1 MELYYLSIP
10 IIIGIVVGGF
20 LGVYGINLNDSE
32 IVTSAKL
39 IENGSPIMGNPDAK
53 ITILEWGDYQCT
65 FCYKFHQNTL
75 DTIKEDFIKTG
86 KVKIIFK
93 DFPLNGPDSKL
104 AAEASYCA
112 QDQEKYWQY
121 HDELYKNWGG
131 ERTGWITRESL
142 SKFAETVDLD
152 LGKFNKCLDDHKY
165 ENKVNSLYKFGKEI
179 GIGAT
184 PSFLVFNDQKMIKIR
199 GNQPLEIFLKTFD
212 ELRFVNEMLNQ
223 YGLISEDKDKQ

>member
-1 MELYYLSIP
+1 MKLYYLAIP
-10 IIIGIVVGGF
+10 ILIGVLAGGV
-20 LGVYGINLNDSE
+20 LSEYGVNSNDSK
-32 IVTSAKL
+32 KL
-39 IENGSPIMGNPDAK
+39 TFSKLVENGSPVMGNINAP

-75 DTIKEDFIKTG
+75 DIINEDFIKTG

-142 SKFAETVDLD
+142 TKFAETVDLD
-152 LGKFNKCLDDHKY
+152 IEKFNKCLDDHKY
-165 ENKVNSLYKFGKEI
+165 ENKVDSLYAFGKEI
-179 GIGAT
+179 GIDAT
-184 PSFLVFNDQKMIKIR
+184 PSFLVFNDEKIIKIR
-199 GNQPLEIFLKTFD
+199 GNQPLEVFLKTFD
-212 ELRFVNEMLNQ
+212 EF
-223 YGLISEDKDKQ
+223 

>member
-1 MELYYLSIP
+1 M
-10 IIIGIVVGGF
+10 IGVLVGGVLSGF
-20 LGVYGINLNDSE
+20 MIDSNNLE
-32 IVTSAKL
+32 KLTSTKL
-39 IENGSPIMGNPDAK
+39 IENGSPFMGNPNAP

-75 DTIKEDFIKTG
+75 DIINEDFIKTG

-93 DFPLNGPDSKL
+93 DFPLNGADSKL

-112 QDQEKYWQY
+112 QDQEKYWKY

-142 SKFAETVDLD
+142 TKFAEIVEIDVE
-152 LGKFNKCLDDHKY
+152 KFNKCLDDHKY
-165 ENKVNSLYKFGKEI
+165 ENKVNLLYEFGKEI
-179 GIGAT
+179 GINAT

-199 GNQPLEIFLKTFD
+199 GNQPLEVFLKTFD
-212 ELRFVNEMLNQ
+212 EF
-223 YGLISEDKDKQ
+223 

>member
-1 MELYYLSIP
+1 MKLYYLAIP
-10 IIIGIVVGGF
+10 ILIGVLVGGV
-20 LGVYGINLNDSE
+20 LSEYGVNSNDSK
-32 IVTSAKL
+32 KL
-39 IENGSPIMGNPDAK
+39 TFSKLVENGSPVMGNINAP

-75 DTIKEDFIKTG
+75 DIINEDFIKTG
-86 KVKIIFK
+86 KVKFIFK

-142 SKFAETVDLD
+142 TKFAEIVDLD
-152 LGKFNKCLDDHKY
+152 IEKFNKCLDDHKY
-165 ENKVNSLYKFGKEI
+165 ENKINLLYAFGKEI
-179 GIGAT
+179 GIDAT
-184 PSFLVFNDQKMIKIR
+184 PSFLVFNDEKIIKIR
-199 GNQPLEIFLKTFD
+199 GNQPLEVFLKTFD
-212 ELRFVNEMLNQ
+212 EF
-223 YGLISEDKDKQ
+223 